1 MPNTLASYGFPDNY
15 ATVVSGSTNVKYV
28 SATGSN
34 ANDGNSPT
42 SPYLTIAQAQTAT
55 SGISTSVTIVIMA
68 GTYTVTPGVATGTA
82 DAVAGLSDNNLPRK
96 FVCCPGQ
103 TVIQWSAT
111 GAQRDATMVDFRNSG
126 SVLYGATLLRDNNAR
141 TNTYS
146 AAFFNSST
154 AGTQQGTFYNCVFR
168 ETNANNV
175 WSFQYDNAGTQTQK
189 IYNCTLYAGAGAQT
203 NWTSSSSV
211 ILTNTVINTTT
222 TTGATE
228 TNVLQ
233 SQTVNSTTYVTT
245 GVTTAGV
252 YSGTYAWNGTITQPL
267 GLTAPATA
275 TSGTAFTVTLTTS
288 GVANGTLVPYT
299 ISGVTSTQLNNA
311 SLTGNFTMS
320 NNTANFSVSTS
331 KYLFITPA
339 TMTVSASSYS
349 SNTVISYPVMST
361 SVARPPLATSLTTST
376 PNTIKTSVMDRVANA
391 AISGAQLD
399 LTNNQKTVLN
409 SSRTST
415 TTGSTVMATVVSA
428 DSNTVQKTVSTSMM
442 NSQSGG
448 ILGPRS
454 NTITTTSG
462 GMMNTYV
469 VQPGGG
475 KQPRE
480 YWM

>member
-189 IYNCTLYAGAGAQT
+189 IYNCTLYAGAAALG
-203 NWTSSSSV
+203 NWSSSASV
-211 ILTNTVINTTT
+211 ILTDSVVNTTT

-228 TNVLQ
+228 TNVLK
-233 SQTVNSTTYVTT
+233 SQTVNSTTYVTS

-252 YSGTYAWNGTITQPL
+252 YSGTYAWNGTITQPI
-267 GLTAPATA
+267 GLTAPTTA
-275 TSGTAFTVTLTTS
+275 TSGTTFTITLTTS
-288 GVANGTLVPYT
+288 SVANGTLVPYT

-311 SLTGNFTMS
+311 SLTGNFSIS

-349 SNTVISYPVMST
+349 SSTVISYPVIST
-361 SVARPPLATSLTTST
+361 SVARPPISTVLTTAT

-391 AISGAQLD
+391 ATSGAHLD
-399 LTNNQKTVLN
+399 LTNNQKTILN
-409 SSRTST
+409 STRTVSK
-415 TTGSTVMATVVSA
+415 TGSTVSTGVSVDA
-428 DSNTVQKTVSTSMM
+428 NTVQKTVSTSMI

-454 NTITTTSG
+454 NTTTTTSSG
-462 GMMNTYV
+462 VMNTYV